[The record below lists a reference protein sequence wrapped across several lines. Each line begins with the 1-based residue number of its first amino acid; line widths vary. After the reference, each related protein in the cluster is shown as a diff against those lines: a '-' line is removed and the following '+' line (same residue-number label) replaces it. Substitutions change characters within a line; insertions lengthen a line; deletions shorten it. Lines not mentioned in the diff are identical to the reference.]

1 MMRAFFRK
9 IENPTS
15 RTEVREVS
23 KISCFRGNCKPIN
36 HFGIFQVYLAE
47 FRMENLLYIN
57 SMLILRRKAI
67 KKRKNIF

>member
-15 RTEVREVS
+15 RTEVS
-23 KISCFRGNCKPIN
+23 KISRFRGNRKPIN

-57 SMLILRRKAI
+57 SIIQIDHWQHENAI
-67 KKRKNIF
+67 RS